1 MGRTLTVGAGRAE
14 TPMTVPCNHVH
25 PAFFPVP
32 PSHRYL
38 PGVQL
43 RFGAA
48 TDTGLVRPRNEDRY
62 IADPDLGLF
71 AVVDGMGG
79 HTGGEL
85 ASATI
90 AEAVTAFIRE
100 TAGDSDKTW
109 PAGLDP
115 HLSVLANRLQVAI
128 RSANRTLA
136 TRAKTNSALD
146 GSGATVAAALFGQG
160 EMAVSNVG
168 DCRAYLLRDG
178 ELSQLTRDH
187 SVVAEQVALGLIDS
201 EAARTHPLRHVVTRA
216 VSGQAGMPV
225 DIVELKIKPGDRL
238 ILCSDGIHTLVSDE
252 ELMAIVSA
260 GGRTPDEACRAAI
273 EAANARGG
281 SDNATTIVVEA
292 V

>member
-1 MGRTLTVGAGRAE
+1 MY
-14 TPMTVPCNHVH
+14 P
-25 PAFFPVP
+25 
-32 PSHRYL
+32 

-48 TDTGLVRPRNEDRY
+48 TDRGLVRPRNEDRY
-62 IADPDLGLF
+62 IADLELGLF

-90 AEAVTAFIRE
+90 AEALTVFVRE

-115 HLSVLANRLQVAI
+115 RLSILANRLQVAI

-136 TRAKTNSALD
+136 TRAKTNAALD

-160 EMAVSNVG
+160 ELAVSNVG

-178 ELSQLTRDH
+178 ELSQITRDH

-216 VSGQAGMPV
+216 VSGQSGMPV
-225 DIVELKIKPGDRL
+225 DVVELKLKTGDRL
-238 ILCSDGIHTLVSDE
+238 ILCSDGIHALLSDE
-252 ELMAIVSA
+252 EIAAIVGA
-260 GGRTPDEACRAAI
+260 AGRTLEETCRAAI

-281 SDNATTIVVEA
+281 PDNATAVVVEA